1 MCTKRHV
8 YFEWRETLSHDNNYN
23 ISQVI
28 NFHNFTKHII
38 KLTQVMMRYIIV
50 SEVNALKSTV
60 TGTDRPLDTLADETK
75 SPTAKK
81 DKWQPSLWKQQLL
94 NIYEMRR
101 CRDAPV
107 DTMGCDR
114 ISDQNAE
121 PKVLVVFRVAVLR
134 A

>member
-1 MCTKRHV
+1 MLDKTGTESCSISGLKTTNQVSSTVCKK
-8 YFEWRETLSHDNNYN
+8 DN
-23 ISQVI
+23 
-28 NFHNFTKHII
+28 
-38 KLTQVMMRYIIV
+38 V
-50 SEVNALKSTV
+50 SEVNALKSITV
-60 TGTDRPLDTLADETK
+60 TGTDRPLDTPADETK

-121 PKVLVVFRVAVLR
+121 PKVLVVFRVAVPIV
-134 A
+134 